1 MSHLQEENDTL
12 WAKVKAT
19 GQAMNDTHASS
30 RSRAS
35 QDQAAHEDLSR
46 RLQEESDAHRA
57 TQTAH
62 LSATQEAAQL
72 AEKLAAKES
81 ETALLRSELNQ
92 LSRKASQE
100 DEAKLKKDRR
110 MLTTELLEV
119 EAQLVEALN
128 EREQVRKLLAG
139 DQNVVLD
146 KDYWAPALA
155 MVRERGS
162 MYDSQQ
168 SMSAEYQETV
178 MQNRALASQVVDL
191 ENQLQQ
197 ATSSLST
204 WNEAFRSGKLS
215 ASGGSGTT

>member
-1 MSHLQEENDTL
+1 MEAEE
-12 WAKVKAT
+12 
-19 GQAMNDTHASS
+19 H
-30 RSRAS
+30 RSTK
-35 QDQAAHEDLSR
+35 AAHL
-46 RLQEESDAHRA
+46 AV
-57 TQTAH
+57 
-62 LSATQEAAQL
+62 TQEATTL
-72 AEKLAAKES
+72 AERLAAKES
-81 ETALLRSELNQ
+81 EAALLRSELNE

-128 EREQVRKLLAG
+128 ERESVRKLLAG

-178 MQNRALASQVVDL
+178 MQNRSLASQVVEL
-191 ENQLQQ
+191 ENQLTQ
-197 ATSSLST
+197 ATSSLGT
-204 WNEAFRSGKLS
+204 WNEAFRTGKLH
-215 ASGGSGTT
+215 ASPGGGGAPSGN